1 MKENVNSI
9 FKFEQYIVKSIDFNY
24 NLDSDEED
32 YEVDFSVNPNFITVG
47 TEHLIVELEIK
58 VFDKPDKAYPFRL
71 NVEIVGFFECE
82 NCEENDIDIEEFKPN
97 AVAILYPYARALVT
111 SITANANTNPMIL
124 PTINTNKLLNK
135 ENDKK

>member
-71 NVEIVGFFECE
+71 NVEMVGFFECE
-82 NCEENDIDIEEFKPN
+82 NCEENDIEEFKPN

>member
-32 YEVDFSVNPNFITVG
+32 YEVDFSVNPNFITM
-47 TEHLIVELEIK
+47 
-58 VFDKPDKAYPFRL
+58 
-71 NVEIVGFFECE
+71 VGFFECE
-82 NCEENDIDIEEFKPN
+82 NCEENDIEEFKPN

>member
-32 YEVDFSVNPNFITVG
+32 YEVDFSVNPNVITVG

>member
-71 NVEIVGFFECE
+71 KIG
-82 NCEENDIDIEEFKPN
+82 
-97 AVAILYPYARALVT
+97 RAHV
-111 SITANANTNPMIL
+111 
-124 PTINTNKLLNK
+124 
-135 ENDKK
+135 

>member
-71 NVEIVGFFECE
+71 NVEMVGFFECE
-82 NCEENDIDIEEFKPN
+82 NCEENDIEEFKPN
-97 AVAILYPYARALVT
+97 AVAI
-111 SITANANTNPMIL
+111 
-124 PTINTNKLLNK
+124 
-135 ENDKK
+135 

>member
-47 TEHLIVELEIK
+47 TEHLSS
-58 VFDKPDKAYPFRL
+58 A
-71 NVEIVGFFECE
+71 
-82 NCEENDIDIEEFKPN
+82 
-97 AVAILYPYARALVT
+97 
-111 SITANANTNPMIL
+111 
-124 PTINTNKLLNK
+124 
-135 ENDKK
+135 